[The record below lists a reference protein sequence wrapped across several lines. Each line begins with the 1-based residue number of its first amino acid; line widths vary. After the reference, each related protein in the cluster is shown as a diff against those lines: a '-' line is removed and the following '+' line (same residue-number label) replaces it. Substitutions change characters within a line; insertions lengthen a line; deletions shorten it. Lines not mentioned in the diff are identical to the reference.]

1 MRMYKELAHVNR
13 SMIQT
18 ATTMPYDTTII
29 AFGEGGGGGG
39 GSEKPQYQVSNFA
52 KKGNCNEKQK
62 K

>member
-29 AFGEGGGGGG
+29 AFGEGGGGGA
-39 GSEKPQYQVSNFA
+39 SEKPHTNVSIVAITAQV
-52 KKGNCNEKQK
+52 NERQ
-62 K
+62 